1 MGEKAPDTAMSL
13 PPVTCLQV
21 VPCLRVTSCVALL
34 HTDTSLPQAVAFYT
48 TVLGFA
54 RVGSADATQARLFR
68 GALGAASTTPGVHL
82 VLRLPPLVGD
92 DTRDE
97 VHPQMLW
104 LSVNSVDGA
113 YKAFPADAAFF
124 NEVTTNMES
133 ATRLNGYFPEHHFG
147 SARIASRPQT
157 TAWKTR
163 EFSVID
169 MDGNALIITEAR

>member
-1 MGEKAPDTAMSL
+1 MSRTSATPSSVRADNDSDDERPAMSL

-21 VPCLRVTSCVALL
+21 VPCLRV
-34 HTDTSLPQAVAFYT
+34 TSLPQAVAFYT

-104 LSVNSVDGA
+104 LSVNSVD
-113 YKAFPADAAFF
+113 AFF